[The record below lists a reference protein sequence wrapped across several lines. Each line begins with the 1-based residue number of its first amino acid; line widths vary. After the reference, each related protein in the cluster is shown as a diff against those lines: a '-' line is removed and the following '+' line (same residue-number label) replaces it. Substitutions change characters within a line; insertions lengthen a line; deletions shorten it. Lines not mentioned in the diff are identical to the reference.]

1 MFYDKNINPLIV
13 KVKQQLSNVIE
24 PINLRVISR
33 SHLKLDNKLNPI
45 QCTQWLSVLT
55 LVH

>member
-1 MFYDKNINPLIV
+1 MFYDKNINPLIA
-13 KVKQQLSNVIE
+13 KVNQQLSNVIE
-24 PINLRVISR
+24 TINLRVISP

-45 QCTQWLSVLT
+45 QFTQWLSVLT